1 MSSELIK
8 QIVATHGYPMVTEE
22 TLATFLSAQEHSVLF
37 FTEDPKQ
44 YPESNDVAVILPELC
59 RQFPGRFQ
67 VGVVERDSEHR
78 LHRRFPFDSWPA
90 LVFMRHDQY
99 LGAISRVQDWGVYQG
114 EIARLLNAAPLH
126 KGDLG
131 IPVLAAMAIGA
142 QTQ

>member
-8 QIVATHGYPMVTEE
+8 QMVATHGYPMVTEE
-22 TLATFLSAQEHSVLF
+22 TLEAFLSAHEHTVLF

-59 RQFPGRFQ
+59 RQFPDRFQ
-67 VGVVERDSEHR
+67 VAVVERGCEHR

-90 LVFMRHDQY
+90 LVFMRQDQY

-114 EIARLLNAAPLH
+114 EIMRLLNAAPLH

-131 IPVLAAMAIGA
+131 VPVVAALAVAA
-142 QTQ
+142 QDQ